1 MTVPSHVVEADVFQ
15 QVAAIIRDI
24 LELGEDEIDIA
35 PEMTLTDDLGLESID
50 LVAIGAKLSER
61 YGEGVNLADY
71 LADMEMEQV
80 IALNVE
86 SLVELAMTA
95 LSRGLEIDG

>member
-1 MTVPSHVVEADVFQ
+1 MTVPSDVVEADVLQ
-15 QVAAIIRDI
+15 QVAAIIREI

-61 YGEGVNLADY
+61 YGERVNLADY

-95 LSRGLEIDG
+95 LGSGPEIDA

>member
-1 MTVPSHVVEADVFQ
+1 MTVPSDVVEADVLK

-24 LELGEDEIDIA
+24 LELAEDEIEIT

-50 LVAIGAKLSER
+50 LVAIGAKLSEH
-61 YGEGVNLADY
+61 YGEQVNLADY

-95 LSRGLEIDG
+95 LGSSPEIDA